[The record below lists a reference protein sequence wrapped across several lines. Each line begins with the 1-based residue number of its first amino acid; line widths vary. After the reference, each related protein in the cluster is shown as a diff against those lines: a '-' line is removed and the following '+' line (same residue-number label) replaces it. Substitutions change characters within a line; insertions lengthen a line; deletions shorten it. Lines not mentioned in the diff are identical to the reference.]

1 MQAAHRFAA
10 GDRVAVLPDRA
21 NLNMRPGVYTITRVL
36 PPTAQGVQYRA
47 RNELDAHDRVLDD
60 AMLTPAPKRT

>member
-1 MQAAHRFAA
+1 MQPAHRFTA

-21 NLNMRPGVYTITRVL
+21 NLNMRPGIYTITRVL
-36 PPTAQGVQYRA
+36 PPTTQGIQYRA

-60 AMLTPAPKRT
+60 AILRAAPKRT